1 VAYLPFRA
9 SILLAV
15 LAAPALLIEPRI
27 ALAAE
32 GKPQR
37 VLLLHAFGH
46 AYSPWSDM
54 AASFRANL
62 IKASPKPID
71 LYEVSLD
78 TARVQTP
85 EDDAPFI
92 AYIQAM
98 LAGRKLDLIVPVGA
112 PSVFFVQRNRQ
123 LLFPTTPM
131 LIVGADVRRIPAA
144 TRRSDDTGV
153 MLDLDLPAYVAN
165 ILRLQPEIKEIAVVV
180 GHSPVERFWAGELR
194 RDFQQF
200 TDRVD
205 ITWFDDLTFDQ
216 MLERAAVMS
225 PQSAIFWFL
234 LSEDKAGIP
243 YSEDRAFER
252 MREVASVP
260 VFGMGDYQLGRGTV
274 GGPLMQTNVLG
285 KQAADVGLRILQGET
300 PSRINPPLVSF
311 GAPIYDWREL
321 QRWKISEALLP
332 SGSIVQF
339 REPTVWQQYRWHIIG
354 ALAVVLLQAALII
367 GLLIERERSRRAAE
381 QAGKAKVETGQYRE
395 SLAHLVRVH
404 TVGEMSTA
412 IAHEASQPLAA
423 IKNYAFAARLQLARD
438 ATKVDE
444 LLHKIEEQASRGGD
458 VLHSLRAMVKK
469 HESETARIE
478 VGQLVAD
485 TLKLV
490 DMESRNVSVQV
501 ESAIAP
507 GLPPVL
513 ADGIQIQQVV
523 LNLTRNAIEAME
535 EAGINGSSIKVGVT
549 GTAENEIAVSVAD
562 CGPGISPEDA
572 EHIFEP
578 FYSTKGTGLGVG
590 LSISRAIIEA
600 HGGRLSVAPNAGGGC
615 VFQFMLPVAKQGR

>member
-1 VAYLPFRA
+1 
-9 SILLAV
+9 
-15 LAAPALLIEPRI
+15 
-27 ALAAE
+27 
-32 GKPQR
+32 
-37 VLLLHAFGH
+37 
-46 AYSPWSDM
+46 
-54 AASFRANL
+54 
-62 IKASPKPID
+62 
-71 LYEVSLD
+71 
-78 TARVQTP
+78 
-85 EDDAPFI
+85 
-92 AYIQAM
+92 
-98 LAGRKLDLIVPVGA
+98 
-112 PSVFFVQRNRQ
+112 
-123 LLFPTTPM
+123 
-131 LIVGADVRRIPAA
+131 
-144 TRRSDDTGV
+144 
-153 MLDLDLPAYVAN
+153 
-165 ILRLQPEIKEIAVVV
+165 
-180 GHSPVERFWAGELR
+180 
-194 RDFQQF
+194 
-200 TDRVD
+200 
-205 ITWFDDLTFDQ
+205 
-216 MLERAAVMS
+216 
-225 PQSAIFWFL
+225 
-234 LSEDKAGIP
+234 
-243 YSEDRAFER
+243 

-535 EAGINGSSIKVGVT
+535 EAGINGSSIKVGVI

-562 CGPGISPEDA
+562 RGPGISPEDA